1 MQFTTLGSARGAA
14 RKGRFPT
21 ATIGS
26 SPATSTDAS
35 GLLPHDMVT
44 FLNNLQLYGNRSHEE
59 LRGIRRIL
67 ELEEQILKCAEVENY
82 DRARELWE
90 EQLQLL
96 KDLDLWDVA
105 QEFADPDR
113 RTIAEELAADR
124 GAYSYQHP
132 RLGWIDVD
140 DQGVASRRHDPLQDW
155 ADTVLPEFDRIL
167 LGSIAMLP
175 LAAAGPA
182 GRGGRRHRET
192 RSLIHRHLLTYAGP
206 TFSRNITI
214 CPRGCAGVYGDEH
227 RPRDPASASRPDRG
241 NSNQIRGARSWT
253 AHFHSSCGSKPR
265 ARLTARLRRWW

>member
-182 GRGGRRHRET
+182 GRGAGVIARPAASSIGT
-192 RSLIHRHLLTYAGP
+192 SLLTRGPHLVGTSQFALGVAQGYTGTSTGPATPPQRLGQTVGTAIRYGERVAGQR
-206 TFSRNITI
+206 TFIPVAAQSRG
-214 CPRGCAGVYGDEH
+214 RV
-227 RPRDPASASRPDRG
+227 
-241 NSNQIRGARSWT
+241 
-253 AHFHSSCGSKPR
+253 
-265 ARLTARLRRWW
+265 